1 MLSVSSRVE
10 ELQGQK
16 VVVSEGLFSICNLVA
31 PFEANDVKGEVLL
44 VADWASVS
52 FAGSEVEQVKES
64 WDPVMTDGCQI
75 WNHLVEDKLANTVDN

>member
-1 MLSVSSRVE
+1 MGGSWRDLQVPMGCSACSSMLSVSSRVE

-44 VADWASVS
+44 VAD
-52 FAGSEVEQVKES
+52 
-64 WDPVMTDGCQI
+64 
-75 WNHLVEDKLANTVDN
+75 